1 MVFSFPSLSVFSA
14 KDNKNQQI
22 AFYSFSLSNYWNIFT
37 NYRNVNVSLKP
48 LSLSFEEIKEM
59 MCMKRMVFSFSF
71 LLFVSG
77 INAQITLEEC
87 QRKTQENYPLVHQYG
102 LVEKT
107 KEYNIENAAKGYLPQ
122 FVLSAKASYQSEVTE
137 IPVKLSGVDLKGLPK
152 DQYQVMLELQQKI
165 WDGGGIRM
173 QKKQTTAEAEIEK
186 EKLNVD
192 MYALN
197 SRVND
202 LYFGILLLDEQLK
215 QNALLQDELERN
227 YRQIT
232 AYVENGIANQADLD
246 AVKVEQLNTKQK
258 RVELVSSRMAYLK
271 MLSLLVG
278 EKLSQETVLEKP
290 VPQDDISAVSEI
302 RRPELSLFNA
312 QGVGLQVQEKALN
325 VRHLPQFGL
334 FVQGAYGNPGLN
346 MLKNE
351 FSPYYI
357 AGVRLSWNFGSLY
370 TLKND
375 RKVIENK
382 RRQLDNNRDVFLFN
396 TRLEM
401 TQQDQAIQ
409 SLEKQMQDD
418 DEIIRLRTNI
428 RKSAEAKVAN
438 GTLTVTEMLRELT
451 NESLAR
457 QSKAL
462 HEIQRLM
469 GIYQL
474 KYTTND

>member
-1 MVFSFPSLSVFSA
+1 M
-14 KDNKNQQI
+14 
-22 AFYSFSLSNYWNIFT
+22 
-37 NYRNVNVSLKP
+37 
-48 LSLSFEEIKEM
+48 
-59 MCMKRMVFSFSF
+59 
-71 LLFVSG
+71 
-77 INAQITLEEC
+77 
-87 QRKTQENYPLVHQYG
+87 
-102 LVEKT
+102 
-107 KEYNIENAAKGYLPQ
+107 
-122 FVLSAKASYQSEVTE
+122 
-137 IPVKLSGVDLKGLPK
+137 
-152 DQYQVMLELQQKI
+152 ELQQKI

-290 VPQDDISAVSEI
+290 VPQDDISAVGEI

-334 FVQGAYGNPGLN
+334 FVQGACGNPGLN

>member
-1 MVFSFPSLSVFSA
+1 MFRIIIVTLQ
-14 KDNKNQQI
+14 K
-22 AFYSFSLSNYWNIFT
+22 YH
-37 NYRNVNVSLKP
+37 
-48 LSLSFEEIKEM
+48 
-59 MCMKRMVFSFSF
+59 SF
-71 LLFVSG
+71 LG
-77 INAQITLEEC
+77 
-87 QRKTQENYPLVHQYG
+87 
-102 LVEKT
+102 
-107 KEYNIENAAKGYLPQ
+107 
-122 FVLSAKASYQSEVTE
+122 
-137 IPVKLSGVDLKGLPK
+137 
-152 DQYQVMLELQQKI
+152 
-165 WDGGGIRM
+165 
-173 QKKQTTAEAEIEK
+173 
-186 EKLNVD
+186 
-192 MYALN
+192 
-197 SRVND
+197 
-202 LYFGILLLDEQLK
+202 
-215 QNALLQDELERN
+215 
-227 YRQIT
+227 
-232 AYVENGIANQADLD
+232 NQAYRPVSYTHLD
-246 AVKVEQLNTKQK
+246 VYK
-258 RVELVSSRMAYLK
+258 RQ
-271 MLSLLVG
+271 G
-278 EKLSQETVLEKP
+278 
-290 VPQDDISAVSEI
+290 EI

-438 GTLTVTEMLRELT
+438 EMCIRDSPPTDDITFKSE
-451 NESLAR
+451 
-457 QSKAL
+457 
-462 HEIQRLM
+462 
-469 GIYQL
+469 
-474 KYTTND
+474 

>member
-1 MVFSFPSLSVFSA
+1 
-14 KDNKNQQI
+14 
-22 AFYSFSLSNYWNIFT
+22 
-37 NYRNVNVSLKP
+37 
-48 LSLSFEEIKEM
+48 
-59 MCMKRMVFSFSF
+59 MKRMIFSFSF
-71 LLFVSG
+71 LLYVAG
-77 INAQITLEEC
+77 AYAQITLEEC
-87 QRKTQENYPLVHQYG
+87 QRKTQDNYPLVHQYG

-107 KEYNIENAAKGYLPQ
+107 KEYNLENAAKGYLPQ
-122 FVLSAKASYQSEVTE
+122 FALSAKASYQSDVTE
-137 IPVKLSGVDLKGLPK
+137 IPVKFPGVDLKGLSK

-173 QKKQTTAEAEIEK
+173 QKKQTIAEAEVEK

-197 SRVND
+197 DRVND
-202 LYFGILLLDEQLK
+202 LYFGILLLDEQIK
-215 QNALLQDELERN
+215 QNTLLQDELERN

-258 RVELVSSRMAYLK
+258 RVDLVSSRAAYLK

-278 EKLSQETVLEKP
+278 EALSPETVLEKP
-290 VPQDDISAVSEI
+290 VPQSMVSAVSEI
-302 RRPELSLFNA
+302 RRPELALFDA
-312 QGVGLQVQEKALN
+312 QGAGLQVQEKALN

-334 FVQGAYGNPGLN
+334 FVQGAYGNPGLD

-351 FSPYYI
+351 FSPYYM

-375 RKVIENK
+375 RRVIEKK
-382 RRQLDNNRDVFLFN
+382 RQQLDNNRDVFLFN

-401 TQQDQAIQ
+401 TQQDQAIH
-409 SLEKQMQDD
+409 SLEKQMRDD

-428 RKSAEAKVAN
+428 RKAAEAKGAN

-457 QSKAL
+457 QSKAI

-474 KYTTND
+474 KYTIND

>member
-1 MVFSFPSLSVFSA
+1 
-14 KDNKNQQI
+14 
-22 AFYSFSLSNYWNIFT
+22 
-37 NYRNVNVSLKP
+37 
-48 LSLSFEEIKEM
+48 
-59 MCMKRMVFSFSF
+59 MKRMIFSFSF
-71 LLFVSG
+71 LLYVAG
-77 INAQITLEEC
+77 AYAQITLEEC
-87 QRKTQENYPLVHQYG
+87 QRKTQDNYPLVHQYG

-107 KEYNIENAAKGYLPQ
+107 KEYNLENAAKGYLPQ
-122 FVLSAKASYQSEVTE
+122 FALSAKASYQSDVTE
-137 IPVKLSGVDLKGLPK
+137 IPVKLPGVDLKGLPK

-173 QKKQTTAEAEIEK
+173 QKKQTIAEAEVEK

-197 SRVND
+197 DRVND
-202 LYFGILLLDEQLK
+202 LYFGILK
-215 QNALLQDELERN
+215 QNTLLQDELERN

-258 RVELVSSRMAYLK
+258 RIDLVSSRAAYLK

-278 EKLSQETVLEKP
+278 EALSPETVLEKP
-290 VPQDDISAVSEI
+290 VPQSTVSAVSEI
-302 RRPELSLFNA
+302 RRPELALFDA
-312 QGVGLQVQEKALN
+312 QGAGLQVQEKALN

-351 FSPYYI
+351 FSPYYM

-375 RKVIENK
+375 RRVIEKK
-382 RRQLDNNRDVFLFN
+382 RQQLDNNRDVFLFN

-401 TQQDQAIQ
+401 TQQDQAIH
-409 SLEKQMQDD
+409 SLEKQMRDD

-428 RKSAEAKVAN
+428 RKAAEAKVAN

-457 QSKAL
+457 QSKTM

-474 KYTTND
+474 KYTIND

>member
-1 MVFSFPSLSVFSA
+1 
-14 KDNKNQQI
+14 
-22 AFYSFSLSNYWNIFT
+22 
-37 NYRNVNVSLKP
+37 
-48 LSLSFEEIKEM
+48 
-59 MCMKRMVFSFSF
+59 MKRMVFSLSF

-77 INAQITLEEC
+77 MYAQITLEEC

-107 KEYNIENAAKGYLPQ
+107 KEYNLENAAKGYLPQ
-122 FVLSAKASYQSEVTE
+122 FALSAKASYQSDVTE
-137 IPVKLSGVDLKGLPK
+137 LPVKIPGV
-152 DQYQVMLELQQKI
+152 QQKI

-173 QKKQTTAEAEIEK
+173 QKKQTIAEADVEK

-192 MYALN
+192 MYSLN

-202 LYFGILLLDEQLK
+202 LYFGILLLDEQLR
-215 QNALLQDELERN
+215 QNALLQDELGRN

-246 AVKVEQLNTKQK
+246 AVKVEQLNTQQK
-258 RVELVSSRMAYLK
+258 RVELASLRVAYLE
-271 MLSLLVG
+271 MLSILIG
-278 EKLSQETVLEKP
+278 EELSQETQLEKP
-290 VPQDDISAVSEI
+290 APQNDVSAVSDI
-302 RRPELSLFNA
+302 RRPELSLFDA
-312 QGVGLQVQEKALN
+312 QGAGLQIQEKALN

-334 FVQGAYGNPGLN
+334 YVQGAYGNPGLN

-375 RKVIENK
+375 RQVIENK
-382 RRQLDNNRDVFLFN
+382 RRQLNNNRDVFLFN

-401 TQQDQAIQ
+401 TQQDQAIR
-409 SLEKQMQDD
+409 SLEKQMKDD

-457 QSKAL
+457 QTKAM
-462 HEIQRLM
+462 HEIQRLK

-474 KYTTND
+474 KYTTNH

>member
-1 MVFSFPSLSVFSA
+1 
-14 KDNKNQQI
+14 
-22 AFYSFSLSNYWNIFT
+22 
-37 NYRNVNVSLKP
+37 
-48 LSLSFEEIKEM
+48 
-59 MCMKRMVFSFSF
+59 MKRMVFSFSF

-107 KEYNIENAAKGYLPQ
+107 KEYNLENAAKGYLPQ
-122 FVLSAKASYQSEVTE
+122 FALSAKASYQSDVTE
-137 IPVKLSGVDLKGLPK
+137 LPVKIPGVELKRLPK

-258 RVELVSSRMAYLK
+258 RVELASSRMAYLK

-290 VPQDDISAVSEI
+290 VPQDDISAVGEI

-351 FSPYYI
+351 FSAYYV
-357 AGVRLSWNFGSLY
+357 AGVRLSWNFGNLY
-370 TLKND
+370 TRKN
-375 RKVIENK
+375 ES
-382 RRQLDNNRDVFLFN
+382 RQLILNQQDVNVQKETFLFN
-396 TRLEM
+396 THLEI
-401 TQQDQAIQ
+401 TQNNSEIKKLTELMKND
-409 SLEKQMQDD
+409 E
-418 DEIIRLRTNI
+418 EIITLRNNI
-428 RKSAEAKVAN
+428 KKSAQAKVAN
-438 GTLTVTEMLRELT
+438 GTLTVTEMLREVT
-451 NESLAR
+451 AENIAM
-457 QSKAL
+457 QDKIL
-462 HEIQRLM
+462 HEIQLLSA
-469 GIYQL
+469 IYEL
-474 KYTTND
+474 KYTTNQYENK

>member
-1 MVFSFPSLSVFSA
+1 
-14 KDNKNQQI
+14 
-22 AFYSFSLSNYWNIFT
+22 
-37 NYRNVNVSLKP
+37 
-48 LSLSFEEIKEM
+48 
-59 MCMKRMVFSFSF
+59 MKRMIFSFSF
-71 LLFVSG
+71 LLYVAG
-77 INAQITLEEC
+77 AYAQITLEEC
-87 QRKTQENYPLVHQYG
+87 QRKTQDNYPLVHQYG

-107 KEYNIENAAKGYLPQ
+107 KEYNLENAAKGYLPQ
-122 FVLSAKASYQSEVTE
+122 FALSAKASYQSDVTE
-137 IPVKLSGVDLKGLPK
+137 IPAKLPGVDLKGLSK

-173 QKKQTTAEAEIEK
+173 QKKQTIAEAEVEK

-197 SRVND
+197 DRVND
-202 LYFGILLLDEQLK
+202 LYFGILLLDEQIK
-215 QNALLQDELERN
+215 QNTLLQDELERN

-258 RVELVSSRMAYLK
+258 RIDLVSSRAAYLK

-278 EKLSQETVLEKP
+278 EALSPETVLEKP
-290 VPQDDISAVSEI
+290 VPQSTVSAVSEI
-302 RRPELSLFNA
+302 RRPELALFDA
-312 QGVGLQVQEKALN
+312 QGAGLQVQEKALN
-325 VRHLPQFGL
+325 VRHFPQFGL
-334 FVQGAYGNPGLN
+334 FVQGAYGNPGLD

-351 FSPYYI
+351 FSPYYM

-375 RKVIENK
+375 RRVIEKK
-382 RRQLDNNRDVFLFN
+382 RQQLDNNRDVFLFN

-401 TQQDQAIQ
+401 TQQDQAIH
-409 SLEKQMQDD
+409 SLEKQMRDD

-428 RKSAEAKVAN
+428 RKAAEAKVAN

-457 QSKAL
+457 QSKAM

>member
-1 MVFSFPSLSVFSA
+1 
-14 KDNKNQQI
+14 
-22 AFYSFSLSNYWNIFT
+22 
-37 NYRNVNVSLKP
+37 
-48 LSLSFEEIKEM
+48 
-59 MCMKRMVFSFSF
+59 MKRMIFSFSF
-71 LLFVSG
+71 LLYVAG
-77 INAQITLEEC
+77 AYAQITLEEC
-87 QRKTQENYPLVHQYG
+87 QRKTQDNYPLVHQYG

-107 KEYNIENAAKGYLPQ
+107 KEYNLENAAKGYLPQ
-122 FVLSAKASYQSEVTE
+122 FALSAKASYQSDVTE
-137 IPVKLSGVDLKGLPK
+137 IPAKLPGVDLKGLSK

-173 QKKQTTAEAEIEK
+173 QKKQTIAEAEVEK

-197 SRVND
+197 NRVND
-202 LYFGILLLDEQLK
+202 LYFGILLLDEQIK
-215 QNALLQDELERN
+215 QNTLLQDELERN

-258 RVELVSSRMAYLK
+258 RVDLVSSRTAYLK

-278 EKLSQETVLEKP
+278 EALSPETVLEKP
-290 VPQDDISAVSEI
+290 VPQSMVSAVSEI
-302 RRPELSLFNA
+302 RRPELALFDA
-312 QGVGLQVQEKALN
+312 QGAGLQVQEKALN

-351 FSPYYI
+351 FSPYYM

-375 RKVIENK
+375 RRVIEKK
-382 RRQLDNNRDVFLFN
+382 RQQLDNNRDVFLFN

-401 TQQDQAIQ
+401 TQQDQAIH
-409 SLEKQMQDD
+409 SLEKQMRDD

-428 RKSAEAKVAN
+428 RKAAEAKVAN

-457 QSKAL
+457 QSKAM

-474 KYTTND
+474 KYTIND

>member
-1 MVFSFPSLSVFSA
+1 
-14 KDNKNQQI
+14 
-22 AFYSFSLSNYWNIFT
+22 
-37 NYRNVNVSLKP
+37 
-48 LSLSFEEIKEM
+48 
-59 MCMKRMVFSFSF
+59 MC
-71 LLFVSG
+71 
-77 INAQITLEEC
+77 
-87 QRKTQENYPLVHQYG
+87 
-102 LVEKT
+102 
-107 KEYNIENAAKGYLPQ
+107 
-122 FVLSAKASYQSEVTE
+122 
-137 IPVKLSGVDLKGLPK
+137 
-152 DQYQVMLELQQKI
+152 
-165 WDGGGIRM
+165 IR
-173 QKKQTTAEAEIEK
+173 
-186 EKLNVD
+186 D
-192 MYALN
+192 
-197 SRVND
+197 R
-202 LYFGILLLDEQLK
+202 
-215 QNALLQDELERN
+215 
-227 YRQIT
+227 
-232 AYVENGIANQADLD
+232 
-246 AVKVEQLNTKQK
+246 
-258 RVELVSSRMAYLK
+258 
-271 MLSLLVG
+271 
-278 EKLSQETVLEKP
+278 
-290 VPQDDISAVSEI
+290 
-302 RRPELSLFNA
+302 SLFNA

>member
-1 MVFSFPSLSVFSA
+1 
-14 KDNKNQQI
+14 
-22 AFYSFSLSNYWNIFT
+22 
-37 NYRNVNVSLKP
+37 
-48 LSLSFEEIKEM
+48 
-59 MCMKRMVFSFSF
+59 MKRI
-71 LLFVSG
+71 FVWAVGMCAVCGTVS
-77 INAQITLEEC
+77 AQLTLEEC
-87 QRKTQENYPLVHQYG
+87 YRAARENYPLVRQFD
-102 LVEKT
+102 LIERT
-107 KEYNIENAAKGYLPQ
+107 KDFTVENAAKGYFPQ
-122 FVLSAKASYQSEVTE
+122 LSFSGKASYQSDVTKMPFS
-137 IPVKLSGVDLKGLPK
+137 IPGVEFGLDN
-152 DQYQVMLELQQKI
+152 DQYQLVLELNQTV
-165 WDGGGIRM
+165 WDGGVVRNRKEEARAKSEV
-173 QKKQTTAEAEIEK
+173 QKGQLEVN
-186 EKLNVD
+186 L
-192 MYALN
+192 YALN
-197 SRVND
+197 DRVNQ
-202 LYFGILLLDEQLK
+202 LFFGMLLIDAQLA
-215 QNALLQDELERN
+215 QNALLQAQLARN
-227 YRQIT
+227 HGQVS
-232 AYVENGIANQADLD
+232 ACMQQGVANQADLD

-290 VPQDDISAVSEI
+290 VPQDDISAVGEI